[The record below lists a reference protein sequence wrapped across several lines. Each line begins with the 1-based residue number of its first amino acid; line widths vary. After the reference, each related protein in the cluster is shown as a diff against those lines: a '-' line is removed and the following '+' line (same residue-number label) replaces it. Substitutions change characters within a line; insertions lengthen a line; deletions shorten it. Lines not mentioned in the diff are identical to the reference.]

1 MFKKGQQKWPNGQI
15 ISLLAIHFKKGQMA
29 TMEGR
34 ICHLGIIEAERE
46 NFHLGNK

>member
-1 MFKKGQQKWPNGQI
+1 MAKWPDHFITGN
-15 ISLLAIHFKKGQMA
+15 HFKKGQMA